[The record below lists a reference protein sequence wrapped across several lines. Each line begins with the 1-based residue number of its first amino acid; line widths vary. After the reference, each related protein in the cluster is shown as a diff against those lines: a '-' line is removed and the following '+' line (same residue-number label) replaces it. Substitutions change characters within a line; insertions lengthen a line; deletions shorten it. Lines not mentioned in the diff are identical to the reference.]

1 MKIQIM
7 GHDEAVGYRPIG
19 KTGIIRLLDSEALL
33 GNSDVRNEPLRH
45 EDLFTLV
52 FPLVVDDLHSS
63 AEEDYPGSVLFS
75 SKEADYLIQAFHPL
89 SEMDEVIV
97 HCRAGVS
104 RSAAVGILFARYLQR
119 LDLECSIYLNH
130 NIFPNR
136 HILSFQGEMGIEKWD
151 SRHDMVMERL
161 FQQVIEGDHES
172 ICQSVK
178 KLGMNWEELL
188 WKPQSNGTTEH
199 HPSWQIRF

>member
-1 MKIQIM
+1 MKIRIM
-7 GHDEAVGYRPIG
+7 GHDEAVMYRPND
-19 KTGIIRLLDSEALL
+19 KTGIIRLFDSEATL
-33 GNSDVRNEPLRH
+33 GDCTVRNEPLLH
-45 EDLFTLV
+45 QDLFDFV
-52 FPLVVDDLHSS
+52 FTLVVDDLHSS

-75 SKEADYLIQAFHPL
+75 SNEAELLLEAFDRL
-89 SEMDEVIV
+89 GDMDEVIV

-104 RSAAVGILFARYLQR
+104 RSAAVGILFARYLKR

-136 HILSFQGEMGIEKWD
+136 HILSFQKEMGISPWD
-151 SRHDMVMERL
+151 KKHDAVIERI

-178 KLGMNWEELL
+178 KLGLYWEELL
-188 WKPQSNGTTEH
+188 WNQELRGTTGH